1 MPYVVL
7 LLKAVETWAAANGGA
22 AQHHALM
29 LWEDC
34 AECYAGLGYRGNKQA
49 DASLFSFGPIK
60 FSTALQG
67 GVLCLRDASLA
78 AKARSLHSCWPIQ
91 SRLAYFLRAL
101 RFFVSS
107 ASLLSFTSSVV
118 SFARCLG
125 TT

>member
-1 MPYVVL
+1 MKLDEV
-7 LLKAVETWAAANGGA
+7 AAF

-101 RFFVSS
+101 RFFV
-107 ASLLSFTSSVV
+107 LV
-118 SFARCLG
+118 CLQANKCSCCLY
-125 TT
+125 